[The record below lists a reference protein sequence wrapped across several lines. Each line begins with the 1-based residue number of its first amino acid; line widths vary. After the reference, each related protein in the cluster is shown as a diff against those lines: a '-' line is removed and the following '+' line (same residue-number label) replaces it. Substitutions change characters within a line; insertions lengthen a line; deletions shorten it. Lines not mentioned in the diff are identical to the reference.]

1 MARKKSTR
9 PRRKK
14 GENPFLPALL
24 SLHERWTPEQIAAVL
39 TGIDEPP
46 EWVLSRQ
53 LVLLLSK
60 MPQIE
65 EKQRMEE
72 VTPCKHGH
80 TTGKYK
86 SKSDP
91 SGHCKACRATT

>member
-1 MARKKSTR
+1 MARKRSTR

-46 EWVLSRQ
+46 EWILSRQ
-53 LVLLLSK
+53 LVLLLSN
-60 MPQIE
+60 MPQ
-65 EKQRMEE
+65 RP
-72 VTPCKHGH
+72 TATSGRRPGP
-80 TTGKYK
+80 TATG
-86 SKSDP
+86 
-91 SGHCKACRATT
+91 GTRR